1 MPSLAN
7 LRSRKNKA
15 VNFTP
20 SKAYWISGHGSEPND
35 GRTFTVPPGCIIV
48 VKVTPGELSYGYYD
62 IVKNLDVD
70 KLKDPIRNSNY
81 LIDNFGSIAIFKPG
95 DQCPVFLYYLFTC
108 YPTVPD
114 PGEDRYNRCE
124 TFGSGVIDFD
134 KITKKKSGIQP
145 VPEGDLIEYMT
156 NFYDSSVY
164 PTKEQV
170 KDAFGTKTMD
180 NIPKDLKTPAKKL
193 DYLYNFFLERA
204 CMIDQETLCRNLKGV
219 FYNFI
224 CRYRGQETYNV
235 YNRNIFKNS
244 HSYHALAK
252 GIEAQGN
259 KNKILRLL
267 RNKVGEAETRRK
279 GLLRNYYTSPEYAAR
294 MNITPQRT
302 IRFGNYSEF
311 PIYNPLRLGQLQEI
325 IASYDYYKL
334 HKVFKN
340 IDYFKGTYTVD
351 QIINFADMKGETPL
365 SLAVRLGRYE
375 LILPLI
381 LLGAKTDI
389 MIEGKTL
396 LNLTD
401 DPRMINTLNLCSNKT
416 HDELQELYKKQLQFG
431 MPFLSRSELYFSIR
445 TTFSSSDVQKLLN
458 KLNNIDYYRG
468 NFSINEIVNFTTAE
482 KTPLLLAIN
491 NNFKELIFPLIALGA
506 KTDISLLE
514 IPTNQE
520 TKDELLK
527 YIGKSPDE
535 LKALWY
541 ARDRGKTARNF
552 KQPTNW
558 LKQQPV
564 HEEHALDKYT
574 TKDSLL
580 LFIKYGSEENLLS
593 TIDEIMTA
601 KYGKSL
607 AHNSTF
613 VYLNSSDDL
622 INYVNEGKWDEPIGT
637 TPLWLAVKMNKI
649 RLIKPLLKAG
659 ANASVVVE
667 GKTLSQI
674 ASPAAMAE
682 LSKYT
687 GKSPSEIN
695 AMDELIK
702 EEAISKLLNYYE
714 IPATQKDALRIKL
727 VSFTIEQINAK
738 LQTFLD
744 KNAALARNL
753 AAKEKKKGILGFF
766 GLGRTQRRSK
776 N

>member
-20 SKAYWISGHGSEPND
+20 SKAYWISGHGDEPNN

-62 IVKNLDVD
+62 IAKNLDVD

-95 DQCPVFLYYLFTC
+95 DQCPVFFYYLLTC
-108 YPTVPD
+108 YPSVPE

-134 KITKKKSGIQP
+134 KITTKKSGIQP
-145 VPEGDLIEYMT
+145 VPEGNLIEYMT
-156 NFYDSSVY
+156 NFYDNSVY

-170 KDAFGTKTMD
+170 KDAFGTTTMD

-193 DYLYNFFLERA
+193 DYLYNQFLERA

-235 YNRNIFKNS
+235 YNNRNLFKNS

-267 RNKVGEAETRRK
+267 RNKVEEAETRRK

-302 IRFGNYSEF
+302 VRFGNYSEF

-340 IDYFKGTYTVD
+340 IDYYKGTYTVD

-401 DPRMINTLNLCSNKT
+401 DDRMINTLNLCSNKT

-468 NFSINEIVNFTTAE
+468 NFSINEIVNFTTAQV
-482 KTPLLLAIN
+482 TPLLLAIN

-506 KTDISLLE
+506 KTDIPLLE

-558 LKQQPV
+558 LKQQ
-564 HEEHALDKYT
+564 ARQNGQSKLRKYST
-574 TKDSLL
+574 TDQ
-580 LFIKYGSEENLLS
+580 LFRSIKYGSEEEALS
-593 TIDEIMTA
+593 KLDDVMTA
-601 KYGKSL
+601 TYGASL
-607 AHNSTF
+607 VHNSKF
-613 VYLNSSDDL
+613 NYLKSSDDL
-622 INYVNEGKWDEPIGT
+622 INYVDDGTWGEPNGT

-649 RLIKPLLKAG
+649 PLIKPLLKAG

-695 AMDELIK
+695 AMNK
-702 EEAISKLLNYYE
+702 EEAISKLLGYYD
-714 IPATQKDALRIKL
+714 ISAAQKDALRIKL
-727 VSFTIEQINAK
+727 ASFTIEQINAK

-766 GLGRTQRRSK
+766 GLGRTRRRSK